1 MHSFWEDTNPWCLAL
16 PPASHSSEVPDI
28 HSSGA
33 EWSSSGSSPL
43 THQLRPGLSSGSHV
57 LEHSPPVRKDN
68 YKSKLCTCVCEY
80 ACTLSHLKTGSDL
93 PPVLAIHSLSI
104 VFVPPSPANPPD
116 HLTTLSL
123 LSTLKAVPVCAA
135 LWLPD
140 HWMSFSVAWDPESC
154 CRVVQLS

>member
-16 PPASHSSEVPDI
+16 PPASHSSEVPDT

-68 YKSKLCTCVCEY
+68 YKSKLCTCVCEC
-80 ACTLSHLKTGSDL
+80 ACTLSHLNRIRSPSSTGHTLTFNSFCPTISCKPSRSFNDFES
-93 PPVLAIHSLSI
+93 SL
-104 VFVPPSPANPPD
+104 D
-116 HLTTLSL
+116 T
-123 LSTLKAVPVCAA
+123 
-135 LWLPD
+135 
-140 HWMSFSVAWDPESC
+140 ESC
-154 CRVVQLS
+154 ACVCCALAPWPLDVFLCCLRSWILL